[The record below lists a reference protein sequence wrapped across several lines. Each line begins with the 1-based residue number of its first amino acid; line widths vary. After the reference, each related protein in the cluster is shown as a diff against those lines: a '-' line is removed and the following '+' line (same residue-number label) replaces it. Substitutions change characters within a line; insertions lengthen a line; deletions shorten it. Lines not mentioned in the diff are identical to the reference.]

1 MSNNFQYFTENTEKR
16 IPIGKIK
23 NFFNYADLQKA
34 NSVCNEYLKATN
46 VELDNYLFHR
56 KFVHNP
62 KFFKEIHQS
71 LEGLASDFFKR
82 PVKKS
87 YCFLSMYHEGGFC
100 PAHYDRIQ
108 CEYTLDISLNFKI
121 DNPWPIFIKNK
132 PYELD
137 VNEAICY
144 SGTNHFHYR
153 KRKLEKGEYYHLVF
167 FHFVDKSFMG
177 VLD

>member
-1 MSNNFQYFTENTEKR
+1 MNTSFEYFTENTEKR

-23 NFFNYADLQKA
+23 NIFDDDILKK
-34 NSVCNEYLKATN
+34 SRLICEEYLNSK
-46 VELDNYLFHR
+46 ELEYDNHTFFR
-56 KFVHNP
+56 KYIHNP
-62 KFFKEIHQS
+62 KFFTEIHKS

-87 YCFLSMYHEGGFC
+87 YCFLSIYEEGGFC

-108 CEYTLDISLNFKI
+108 CEYTLDVALNFKI
-121 DNPWPIFIKNK
+121 NKPWPIYIKNK
-132 PYELD
+132 PYDLK
-137 VNEAICY
+137 VNESICY

-153 KRKLEKGEYYHLVF
+153 KRKLEKDEYYYLIF
-167 FHFVDKSFMG
+167 FHFVDKTFMG

>member
-1 MSNNFQYFTENTEKR
+1 MDKNFEYFTENTEKG

-23 NFFNYADLQKA
+23 NILNYADLQKA
-34 NSVCNEYLKATN
+34 KSVCKEYLNSKNTKS
-46 VELDNYLFHR
+46 DNQMFFRQY
-56 KFVHNP
+56 VHNP
-62 KFFKEIHQS
+62 IFFKNIHEN
-71 LEGLASDFFKR
+71 LEGIASEFFKR

-87 YCFLSMYHEGGFC
+87 YCFLSLYHEGGFC

-108 CEYTLDISLNFKI
+108 CEYTLDVSINFKI
-121 DNPWPIFIKNK
+121 TNPWPIFIKNK
-132 PYELD
+132 PYESNIND
-137 VNEAICY
+137 AICF

-153 KRKLEKGEYYHLVF
+153 KRKLEKGEFYHLIF